1 MSLLLEHPV
10 RVYML
15 VQPERT
21 VRISRGRRDERERGS
36 ERRVRRPGN
45 AGGSEVSYTCEEERG
60 CEGSTEGDDEEKG
73 SMGQRLYGE
82 EWGYR
87 DEVRVERE
95 RRGVVENERVI
106 RLIFQHREILPLNH

>member
-1 MSLLLEHPV
+1 
-10 RVYML
+10 
-15 VQPERT
+15 
-21 VRISRGRRDERERGS
+21 
-36 ERRVRRPGN
+36 
-45 AGGSEVSYTCEEERG
+45 
-60 CEGSTEGDDEEKG
+60 
-73 SMGQRLYGE
+73 MGQRLYGE